1 MYFSGCSM
9 AVVTKG
15 KEGKHKMNQRQLE
28 IFTTLAENLNFTKTA
43 EQLYL
48 SQTTVTLQIH
58 NLEEE
63 LGVKLFDR
71 TSRSVKLTY
80 AGEVFLNG
88 AKEIL
93 ATIQKTVD
101 ATAYAGQGYTGKITI
116 GFADDVNATG
126 AANMVRTFSEKHP
139 EILFHVSGGYP
150 GDLINSLLS
159 EEYDLILIPSF
170 SGIETRKLN
179 FHRLGSYR
187 SVAAFHKNH
196 PFAKKRKL
204 KFRDFEN
211 ESYIYT
217 SGNDAVLDFTG
228 EFLHQLELADIHINI
243 FARTDNIDAVFFML
257 DANLGFTVLPE
268 YFIGRFSGS
277 SNIKACPIDEPLKP
291 TDFYAIWKT
300 KKQSTAM
307 EQFLAFLKD
316 YYPLS

>member
-63 LGVKLFDR
+63 LGVKLFER

-150 GDLINSLLS
+150 PDQEPCASLHRDGRGEFPERTGRADRGRYRTEIQRRERLPSEGDLQCL
-159 EEYDLILIPSF
+159 
-170 SGIETRKLN
+170 
-179 FHRLGSYR
+179 YR
-187 SVAAFHKNH
+187 RR
-196 PFAKKRKL
+196 PGGL
-204 KFRDFEN
+204 
-211 ESYIYT
+211 
-217 SGNDAVLDFTG
+217 
-228 EFLHQLELADIHINI
+228 
-243 FARTDNIDAVFFML
+243 
-257 DANLGFTVLPE
+257 
-268 YFIGRFSGS
+268 
-277 SNIKACPIDEPLKP
+277 
-291 TDFYAIWKT
+291 
-300 KKQSTAM
+300 
-307 EQFLAFLKD
+307 
-316 YYPLS
+316 